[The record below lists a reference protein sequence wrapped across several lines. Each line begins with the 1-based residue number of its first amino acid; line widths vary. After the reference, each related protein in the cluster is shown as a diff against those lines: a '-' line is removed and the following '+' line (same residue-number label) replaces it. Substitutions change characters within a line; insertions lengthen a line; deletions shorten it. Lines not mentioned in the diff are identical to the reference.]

1 MGACAS
7 KPESC
12 VGGKLKFSK
21 RYRKTRRSRL
31 KKNLSFTSNKLV
43 PIDESS
49 GFNDLPSYINP
60 TFRVSLDE
68 SWFDSHTVFEADWED
83 DFYSI
88 QEDSLSTISSEP
100 STCPS
105 TLSSPKCQSPGY
117 SCFSAMPSFNLK
129 QRKEH
134 AEVEATNKG
143 TSFSFCN
150 DQLRHRNHQ
159 EQEADHSQVSSD
171 DQQQQDE
178 STPSEFSFSCNL
190 DNSDQ
195 AIESSETSQDLQL
208 KDLNDSQLKPQN
220 NLLNVK
226 RPLLVVKVCRHKD
239 ENEGERVDDSPA
251 VGNYPLVTNSCL
263 PCLKMSSVSGA
274 DKRRS
279 VSPSPPGTRKK
290 AGIAGLKALSF
301 QWRDGFASPTL
312 VSPRAPLQRP
322 IAGSQIPYCPPEK
335 KMSDCWSPI
344 DPSTFKVRGHNF
356 LRDKRKDLAP
366 NNAAFYPFG
375 ADVFRSHRKINHIAR
390 FLELPPIFSSGKIP
404 PILVVNIQ
412 IPLYPASVFNREYDG
427 EGMNIVLYFRLSESF
442 SKDLPRHFQENV
454 RRLIEDET
462 EKVKSF
468 SAETTAPFRERLKI
482 LGRLANIDE
491 LSLNT
496 AEKKLLNAYN
506 EKPVLSRPQH
516 EFYSGENYFEI
527 DLDVHRFSYICR
539 KGLDSIQNRLKHSVL
554 DFGLTIQGSKPE
566 DLPEHL
572 LCCIRLNEIDYT
584 TYRHLAV

>member
-1 MGACAS
+1 MGTCAS

-31 KKNLSFTSNKLV
+31 KKSLSLNN
-43 PIDESS
+43 I
-49 GFNDLPSYINP
+49 
-60 TFRVSLDE
+60 SLDE
-68 SWFDSHTVFEADWED
+68 AWFDSHPVFEADWDD

-88 QEDSLSTISSEP
+88 QEDSLSTISSDH

-105 TLSSPKCQSPGY
+105 NLSSPRCQSSRYG
-117 SCFSAMPSFNLK
+117 CFSAMSSFKQLK
-129 QRKEH
+129 EQ
-134 AEVEATNKG
+134 AEVEASKQNDEL
-143 TSFSFCN
+143 TSFSFYSNQLTQSN
-150 DQLRHRNHQ
+150 DQDK
-159 EQEADHSQVSSD
+159 EANDSPVD
-171 DQQQQDE
+171 
-178 STPSEFSFSCNL
+178 STPTEFSFDYNL
-190 DNSDQ
+190 NLSDKTIQ
-195 AIESSETSQDLQL
+195 SSENSLT
-208 KDLNDSQLKPQN
+208 LKPQN
-220 NLLNVK
+220 LFDVK
-226 RPLLVVKVCRHKD
+226 TSLLVVKVCRHRD
-239 ENEGERVDDSPA
+239 EHEDVGVDDSPG
-251 VGNYPLVTNSCL
+251 VGNYPGAPNSCL
-263 PCLKMSSVSGA
+263 PCLRMSNVGVA
-274 DKRRS
+274 DRRRS

-290 AGIAGLKALSF
+290 AGLKKVLSF
-301 QWRDGFASPTL
+301 RWKDEFASPTL

-344 DPSTFKVRGHNF
+344 DPSNFKVRGHSY

-366 NNAAFYPFG
+366 NHAAFYPFG
-375 ADVFRSHRKINHIAR
+375 VDVFRSHRKISHIAR
-390 FLELPPIFSSGKIP
+390 YVELPPIFSSGKIP
-404 PILVVNIQ
+404 PVLVVNIQ
-412 IPLYPASVFNREYDG
+412 IPLYPASVFNREHDG

-462 EKVKSF
+462 E
-468 SAETTAPFRERLKI
+468 TATQFRERLKI
-482 LGRLANIDE
+482 LGRLANLED
-491 LSLNT
+491 LSLNS
-496 AEKKLLNAYN
+496 AEKRLLNAYN

-554 DFGLTIQGSKPE
+554 DFGLTIQGNKPE

-572 LCCIRLNEIDYT
+572 LGCIRLNEIDYT
-584 TYRHLAV
+584 NYRHLAV

>member
-31 KKNLSFTSNKLV
+31 KKSLSCTSNKLV
-43 PIDESS
+43 PIDETT

-68 SWFDSHTVFEADWED
+68 SWFDSHPVFEADWDD

-88 QEDSLSTISSEP
+88 QEDSLSIRSFDH

-117 SCFSAMPSFNLK
+117 GCFSAVSSFR
-129 QRKEH
+129 QRKEQ
-134 AEVEATNKG
+134 AEAESLKEG
-143 TSFSFCN
+143 TSFSFYK
-150 DQLRHRNHQ
+150 DHLLQKDYQ
-159 EQEADHSQVSSD
+159 DQEADHSHVFSD
-171 DQQQQDE
+171 DQQLQDDCAP
-178 STPSEFSFSCNL
+178 TEFSFDCNL
-190 DNSDQ
+190 DFSDQ
-195 AIESSETSQDLQL
+195 STGSSENSLDLQL
-208 KDLNDSQLKPQN
+208 NDLDKSQLKQQN
-220 NLLNVK
+220 NLFDVK
-226 RPLLVVKVCRHKD
+226 TSLLVVKVCRHR
-239 ENEGERVDDSPA
+239 NEHEAVKADDSSG
-251 VGNYPLVTNSCL
+251 VGNYPAVTNSCL
-263 PCLKMSSVSGA
+263 PCLKMSNVSGA
-274 DKRRS
+274 DRRRS

-290 AGIAGLKALSF
+290 AGLKPLKALSF
-301 QWRDGFASPTL
+301 RWRDEYATPTL
-312 VSPRAPLQRP
+312 VSPRAPVKRP
-322 IAGSQIPYCPPEK
+322 IAGSQIPYCPPGK

-344 DPSTFKVRGHNF
+344 DPNTFKVRGHNF

-366 NNAAFYPFG
+366 NHAAFYPFG
-375 ADVFRSHRKINHIAR
+375 VDVFRSHRKINHIAR
-390 FLELPPIFSSGKIP
+390 FVELPPISSSRKIP

-412 IPLYPASVFNREYDG
+412 MPLYPASVFNREHDG

-442 SKDLPRHFQENV
+442 SKDLPRQFQDNV
-454 RRLIEDET
+454 RRLILDET

-482 LGRLANIDE
+482 LGRLANVEE
-491 LSLNT
+491 LSLNA
-496 AEKKLLNAYN
+496 AEKRLLNAYN

-539 KGLDSIQNRLKHSVL
+539 KGLDSIQNRLSHSVL
-554 DFGLTIQGSKPE
+554 DFGLTIQGHKPE

-584 TYRHLAV
+584 NYRHLAV

>member
-21 RYRKTRRSRL
+21 RYRKTRRSRI
-31 KKNLSFTSNKLV
+31 KKSLSLNNKLV
-43 PIDESS
+43 PINESI

-68 SWFDSHTVFEADWED
+68 AWFDSHPVFEADWDE

-88 QEDSLSTISSEP
+88 QEDSLSTISSDQ

-105 TLSSPKCQSPGY
+105 TFSSPKCQSPVYG
-117 SCFSAMPSFNLK
+117 CFSAMSSFNLR
-129 QRKEH
+129 QPKEH
-134 AEVEATNKG
+134 VDVEGLHQNADE
-143 TSFSFCN
+143 TSFSYYCTHSEQSLN
-150 DQLRHRNHQ
+150 DQKHEN
-159 EQEADHSQVSSD
+159 
-171 DQQQQDE
+171 E
-178 STPSEFSFSCNL
+178 STPTEFSFGCNQ
-190 DNSDQ
+190 DFSDQ
-195 AIESSETSQDLQL
+195 TIQIRRENSLSLHT
-208 KDLNDSQLKPQN
+208 KDLNASQLKSQS
-220 NLLNVK
+220 NLFDV
-226 RPLLVVKVCRHKD
+226 RPSLFWVKVCKHRD
-239 ENEGERVDDSPA
+239 EREDHGRVDDSPG
-251 VGNYPLVTNSCL
+251 VGNYAGVPTSCL
-263 PCLKMSSVSGA
+263 PCLTISSVSGA
-274 DKRRS
+274 DRRRS

-290 AGIAGLKALSF
+290 AGLKVLSF
-301 QWRDGFASPTL
+301 RWRDDLTSTL

-322 IAGSQIPYCPPEK
+322 IAGAQIPYCPPEK

-344 DPSTFKVRGHNF
+344 DPSTFNVRGHSY

-366 NNAAFYPFG
+366 NHAAFYPFG
-375 ADVFRSHRKINHIAR
+375 VDIFQSHRKISHIAR
-390 FLELPPIFSSGKIP
+390 FVELPPIYSSGKIP
-404 PILVVNIQ
+404 PVLVVNIQ
-412 IPLYPASVFNREYDG
+412 IPLYPASVFSREHDG
-427 EGMNIVLYFRLSESF
+427 EGMSIVLYFRLSENF

-462 EKVKSF
+462 EKIKSY
-468 SAETTAPFRERLKI
+468 SSETAAPFRERLKI
-482 LGRLANIDE
+482 LGRVANLED
-491 LSLNT
+491 LNLNK

-539 KGLDSIQNRLKHSVL
+539 KGLDSVQSRLKHCVL
-554 DFGLTIQGSKPE
+554 DFGLTIQGNKPE

-572 LCCIRLNEIDYT
+572 LCCVRLNELDYNN
-584 TYRHLAV
+584 YRHLSVSMS